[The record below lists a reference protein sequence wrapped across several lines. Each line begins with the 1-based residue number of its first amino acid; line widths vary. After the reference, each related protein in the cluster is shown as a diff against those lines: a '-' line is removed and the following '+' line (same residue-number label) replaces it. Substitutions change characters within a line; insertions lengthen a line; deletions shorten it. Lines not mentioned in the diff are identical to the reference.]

1 MQLYLQP
8 GHKLGKPAPLFTK
21 IEQDRLNELKKR
33 YGGATQNENVKP
45 SPAKAVQSVADA
57 EAAVAKQGDKVRSL
71 KAAKA
76 EKNIVKQEVSILLGL
91 KKELESL
98 KAEQNVSNTANSA
111 VAEQTE
117 SRGDT
122 TKCAELEKAITLQGE
137 KVRKLK
143 SSAEKSVW
151 QPEVEK
157 LLALKRELAQ
167 LTGQPQPK
175 PGKKSK

>member
-1 MQLYLQP
+1 M
-8 GHKLGKPAPLFTK
+8 
-21 IEQDRLNELKKR
+21 
-33 YGGATQNENVKP
+33 
-45 SPAKAVQSVADA
+45 
-57 EAAVAKQGDKVRSL
+57 RSL

-76 EKNIVKQEVSILLGL
+76 EKDIIKDEVNILLKL
-91 KKELESL
+91 KKELEHL
-98 KAEQNVSNTANSA
+98 KAKQNVSNTDANAA
-111 VAEQTE
+111 VGQNE

-122 TKCAELEKAITLQGE
+122 TKCAEIEHAISLQGE

-143 SSAEKSVW
+143 ATAEKSVW

-157 LLALKRELAQ
+157 LLALKRELGQ